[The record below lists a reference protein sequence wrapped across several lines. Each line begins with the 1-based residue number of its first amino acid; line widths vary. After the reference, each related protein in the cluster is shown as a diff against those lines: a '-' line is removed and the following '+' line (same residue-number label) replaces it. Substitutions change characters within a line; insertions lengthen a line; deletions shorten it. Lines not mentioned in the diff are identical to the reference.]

1 MNKGKKNNI
10 TIKIVSILIA
20 VIMWSYVM
28 SEVNP
33 IRSQEFPG
41 IKVNYLNLN
50 SLSESGL
57 QIMEPIEATISVK
70 VKGRI
75 SDIKSINPNDIIAQV
90 DLWGYSEGLNRV
102 PVEVKVPENVSLES
116 TNPKYIQ
123 FKMDSIITKE
133 HKVLLRTVGASEDG
147 YTIGEEDIRPS
158 TVLIKGPR
166 SWVNSVSKCIATV
179 DLTRITS
186 DIKTSVPIR
195 AIDDNGDE
203 VRNIEKEPNTV
214 EIGIVMLRT
223 KNISVEP
230 RVKGTPLD
238 GYEITDIQVNPNTV
252 KIKGRGEILKDIEFV
267 ETEPIDVEEIN
278 VSKGIITNI
287 VLPEGVELME
297 GDSRTS
303 VTIKVEKIIEKDIEL
318 DTNRLTFINLNTSL
332 YIDKDSLP
340 EKIKLA
346 VRGRESIV
354 DELDDRDITFYVDLS
369 GLEMGT
375 HDVNIKTILP
385 DNIELINIE
394 PDIIQL
400 NIKDE
405 F

>member
-1 MNKGKKNNI
+1 MNKGKRNNI
-10 TIKIVSILIA
+10 TIKIVSVLIA

-33 IRSQEFPG
+33 IRTQEFPG
-41 IKVNYLNLN
+41 IKVNYLNQN

-70 VKGRI
+70 LTGRI

-133 HKVLLRTVGASEDG
+133 HKVFLRTTGKTEDG
-147 YTIGEEDIRPS
+147 YTLGEEDIRPS

-166 SWVNSVSKCIATV
+166 SWVNLVSKCVATV
-179 DLTRITS
+179 ELTNITS

-195 AIDDNGDE
+195 AVDDSGNE
-203 VRNIEKEPNTV
+203 VRGIEKEPNTV

-230 RVKGTPLD
+230 RIKGAPLD
-238 GYEITDIQVNPNTV
+238 GYEITDIQISPANVM
-252 KIKGRGEILKDIEFV
+252 IKGRGEILKDIEFI
-267 ETEPIDVEEIN
+267 ETEPIDVEDISASKE
-278 VSKGIITNI
+278 VSANI
-287 VLPEGVELME
+287 VLPEGVELM
-297 GDSRTS
+297 GGGSKTS
-303 VTIKVEKIIEKDIEL
+303 VSVKVEKIVEKDIEL
-318 DTNRLTFINLNTSL
+318 NTNRLTFINLNTRL
-332 YIDKDSLP
+332 YIDKESLP
-340 EKIKLA
+340 ETITLT
-346 VRGRESIV
+346 VRGTESIIT
-354 DELDDRDITFYVDLS
+354 ELDERDVTFYVDLS
-369 GLEMGT
+369 GLELGI
-375 HDVNIKTILP
+375 HNVNIKTIIP
-385 DNIELINIE
+385 DNVELININ
-394 PDIIQL
+394 PDTIQL

-405 F
+405 V